1 MKYQKICIIGG
12 GITGLITAVSLSKLN
27 CAIDL
32 IISNP
37 RQYLKS
43 KRSIAV
49 SEDNFNF
56 LDKLNISKSLKKEI
70 WPCSIMKLYTE
81 GKDDNFTKVFELNN
95 EKKQKKI
102 LYMFEYLKLMKLLMN
117 KIIKTKCI
125 SVKKYEKISS
135 ISTKGLLKNI
145 TFNNKNYKY
154 NLVII
159 CTGHNSTLVK
169 NLFNSQIIEN
179 SYKEIGITTILN
191 HSSFKNNTVRQIF
204 LDNEILALLPISN
217 TKTSIVWSVKK
228 SFKNKNSK
236 FIKKKIKFYL
246 EKYLKN
252 ITFNNKIEYKN
263 LNFLIRNKYYQDRI
277 LLFGDALHVLHP
289 FVGQGFNMTLRDL
302 ESLKKI
308 LNKKINLGL
317 DIGTSD
323 ILSEFSEETK
333 PRNFIFSVGV
343 DLLKNSFSYEKLRN
357 KMLKIFN
364 KNKFAKNIF
373 LILLIRDLNFNF

>member
-32 IISNP
+32 IIGNP

-81 GKDDNFTKVFELNN
+81 GKDDNFIKVFELNN

-102 LYMFEYLKLMKLLMN
+102 LYMFENFKLMKLLMN
-117 KIIKTKCI
+117 KIKKTKCI
-125 SVKKYEKISS
+125 SVKKYEKVSS

-145 TFNNKNYKY
+145 AFNNKNYKY

-159 CTGHNSTLVK
+159 CTGHNSSLVK

-228 SFKNKNSK
+228 SFKKKNST

-252 ITFNNKIEYKN
+252 ITFNNKIEYKDLN
-263 LNFLIRNKYYQDRI
+263 LLIRNKYYIDRV
-277 LLFGDALHVLHP
+277 LLFGDALHVMHP
-289 FVGQGFNMTLRDL
+289 FIGQGFNMVLRDL
-302 ESLKKI
+302 SSLQKI
-308 LNKKINLGL
+308 LYEKISLGL
-317 DIGTSD
+317 DIGGSD
-323 ILSEFSEETK
+323 ILSEFTNKIK
-333 PRNFIFSVGV
+333 PRNFVFSVGS
-343 DLLKNSFSYEKLRN
+343 DLLKKSISSK
-357 KMLKIFN
+357 KIRKDAFKILN
-364 KNKFAKNIF
+364 RSNFAKDVFFNIADKGF
-373 LILLIRDLNFNF
+373 RF

>member
-32 IISNP
+32 IIGNP

-145 TFNNKNYKY
+145 AFNNKNYKY

-228 SFKNKNSK
+228 SFKKKNSK
-236 FIKKKIKFYL
+236 FIKKRIKFYL

-252 ITFNNKIEYKN
+252 ITFNNKIEYKD
-263 LNFLIRNKYYQDRI
+263 LNFLIRNKYYHDRT

-333 PRNFIFSVGV
+333 PRNFIFSAGV

-357 KMLKIFN
+357 KMLKILN
-364 KNKFAKNIF
+364 KNNFVKDIFFNIADKGFKF
-373 LILLIRDLNFNF
+373 

>member
-125 SVKKYEKISS
+125 SVKKYEKVSS

-228 SFKNKNSK
+228 SFKKKNSK
-236 FIKKKIKFYL
+236 FIKKRIKFYL

-252 ITFNNKIEYKN
+252 ITFNNKIEYKDLN
-263 LNFLIRNKYYQDRI
+263 LLIRNKYYQDRI

-333 PRNFIFSVGV
+333 PRNFIFSAGV

-357 KMLKIFN
+357 KMLKILN
-364 KNKFAKNIF
+364 KNNFAKDIFFNIADKGF
-373 LILLIRDLNFNF
+373 KF

>member
-32 IISNP
+32 IIGNP

-159 CTGHNSTLVK
+159 CTGHNSSLVK

-228 SFKNKNSK
+228 SFKKKNSK
-236 FIKKKIKFYL
+236 FIKKRIKFYL

-252 ITFNNKIEYKN
+252 ITFNNKIEYKD

-333 PRNFIFSVGV
+333 PRNFIFSAGV

-357 KMLKIFN
+357 KMLKILN
-364 KNKFAKNIF
+364 KNNFVKDIFFNIADKGFKF
-373 LILLIRDLNFNF
+373 